1 MATKTILLDIG
12 GTFIKRSDGR
22 QFPAR
27 SGESKGD
34 ISDAIRK
41 AIGPLRSVG
50 GVGIAIPGPFDYK
63 RGIFLMKHKYAS
75 VYGESFRTLAKL
87 PASIEVKYHHD
98 VNALLLGAIKLL
110 NLTDKSV
117 ALVTLGT
124 GLGFGYAIDGQVQY
138 APDGSPAMSL
148 WNMPAPGG
156 GILEDELS
164 AKGICNAYTNATG
177 EPSRS
182 SLAVARM
189 AYSGNPDA
197 IEVYGRIGRR
207 LGEVLSPIIK
217 ELGIST
223 LLMGGQISKSLS
235 LMSGSMQNELPGVEI
250 HPVPETA
257 VFVGLASLF
266 DDNTNNQE

>member
-22 QFPAR
+22 QFPAC
-27 SGESKGD
+27 SGGSKGD

-41 AIGPLRSVG
+41 AVGPLRGVG

-75 VYGESFRTLAKL
+75 VYRESFRSLAKL

-98 VNALLLGAIKLL
+98 VNALLLGALKLL
-110 NLTDKSV
+110 NLSDKSV

-124 GLGFGYAIDGQVQY
+124 GLGFGYAIGGQVQY

-164 AKGICNAYTNATG
+164 ARGICDAYTSATG

-189 AYSGNPDA
+189 AYSGNPNA
-197 IEVYGRIGRR
+197 IDVYGRIGRR
-207 LGEVLSPIIK
+207 LGEVLFPILK
-217 ELGIST
+217 ELGIDT

-235 LMSGSMQNELPGVEI
+235 LMSESMQDRLPGVQI
-250 HPVPETA
+250 LSVPDA
-257 VFVGLASLF
+257 SVFVGLASLF
-266 DDNTNNQE
+266 NDNKTNQE